1 MELISFL
8 VSILA
13 STIGAISGI
22 GGGVIIKPVM
32 DATGMLSVSAVSFL
46 SGCTVLSMT
55 LVSVGLSRVRGHV
68 ERAGG
73 TVGTL
78 LAVGAVA
85 GGIAGKILFDRLKE
99 IVGRDSLLGAIQ
111 AALLLLV
118 TAGSFIYT
126 LYAGRIRTRDVTDP
140 IPVIFIGLLLGLIS
154 SFLGIG
160 GGPIHLT
167 ALYYFFSMTPKRAA
181 INSLYIILLSQAAG
195 IAATFLGS
203 GVPPVEPL
211 ILVLMI
217 FGGVLGGFIGR
228 SINKKISHQTVTRI
242 FQILMAFIIVVCLY
256 NLVKFIV
263 I

>member
-1 MELISFL
+1 MEFISFL

-22 GGGVIIKPVM
+22 GGGVVIKPVM
-32 DATGMLSVSAVSFL
+32 DATGMLTVSAVSFL

-55 LVSVGLSRVRGHV
+55 LVSVGISRVRGHA

-73 TVGTL
+73 TIGTL
-78 LAVGAVA
+78 LAVGAAA
-85 GGIAGKILFDRLKE
+85 GGIAGRQLFDRLKDSFD
-99 IVGRDSLLGAIQ
+99 RDSLLGAVQ
-111 AALLLLV
+111 AAILLLV
-118 TAGSFIYT
+118 TAGSFVYT
-126 LYAGRIRTRDVTDP
+126 SCAKRIKTHSVESP
-140 IPVIFIGLLLGLIS
+140 IPVILIGLLLGLIS

-167 ALYYFFSMTPKRAA
+167 ALYFFFSMTPKRAA

-195 IAATFLGS
+195 LAVTVLS
-203 GVPPVEPL
+203 QEVPPVDPL

-217 FGGVLGGFIGR
+217 IGGVAGGLIGR
-228 SINKKISHQTVTRI
+228 NINKKISHQHVTRL
-242 FQILMAFIIVVCLY
+242 FQMLMLFIIVVCSY

>member
-1 MELISFL
+1 
-8 VSILA
+8 V
-13 STIGAISGI
+13 
-22 GGGVIIKPVM
+22 VIKPVM

-55 LVSVGLSRVRGHV
+55 LVSVGISRVRGHV

-73 TVGTL
+73 TIGTL
-78 LAVGAVA
+78 LAVGAAA
-85 GGIAGKILFDRLKE
+85 GGIAGQMLFESLKKA
-99 IVGRDSLLGAIQ
+99 VDRDSLLGAIQ
-111 AALLLLV
+111 AAVLLLV
-118 TAGSFIYT
+118 TAGSFAYT
-126 LYAGRIRTRDVTDP
+126 LYAARIRTRDVSDP
-140 IPVIFIGLLLGLIS
+140 IPVILIGLLLGLIS

-167 ALYYFFSMTPKRAA
+167 VLYYFFSMTPKRAA

-195 IAATFLGS
+195 LAATFLGS
-203 GVPPVEPL
+203 GAPPVDPL

-217 FGGVLGGFIGR
+217 AGGISGGFIGR
-228 SINKKISHQTVTRI
+228 SISKRISQKTVTRL
-242 FQILMAFIIVVCLY
+242 FQTLMVFIVIVCLY